1 MSDLD
6 ISAGE
11 RGVIRLFALDMRPE
25 EAKFLRE
32 PGAADQVLGV
42 SGLDP
47 EQIDVFPVSDLEDL
61 GLHGY
66 LSEGCGVSEDQLD
79 RARLEAVDG
88 WVLVLRSAALGGR
101 AATLIPDPRLRLIGL
116 YTEEATNWSGG
127 PLETESARPYS
138 APRVPPRQQRARAQ
152 RLGATIFA
160 VVMAL
165 IIGGVLWLIL

>member
-32 PGAADQVLGV
+32 PGAADQILGV
-42 SGLDP
+42 TGLDP

-61 GLHGY
+61 GLYGY

-79 RARLEAVDG
+79 RAKLESVDG
-88 WVLVLRSAALGGR
+88 LASVDGLGSA
-101 AATLIPDPRLRLIGL
+101 DGL
-116 YTEEATNWSGG
+116 EWAY
-127 PLETESARPYS
+127 ARD
-138 APRVPPRQQRARAQ
+138 RQIHSSNLKR
-152 RLGATIFA
+152 
-160 VVMAL
+160 
-165 IIGGVLWLIL
+165 

>member
-11 RGVIRLFALDMRPE
+11 RGVIRLFSLDMRPE

-61 GLHGY
+61 GLYGY
-66 LSEGCGVSEDQLD
+66 LNEGCGVSEDQLD
-79 RARLEAVDG
+79 RAKLESVDG

-101 AATLIPDPRLRLIGL
+101 AATLNPDPRLRLIGF

-127 PLETESARPYS
+127 TIETDSARPYS
-138 APRVPPRQQRARAQ
+138 APRVAPRQQRARAQ
-152 RLGATIFA
+152 RLGAMIFA
-160 VVMAL
+160 LVTAL
-165 IIGGVLWLIL
+165 VIGGVLWLIL

>member
-1 MSDLD
+1 MSDLTL
-6 ISAGE
+6 SAGE

-61 GLHGY
+61 GLYGY
-66 LSEGCGVSEDQLD
+66 LSEGCGVSENQLD
-79 RARLEAVDG
+79 RARLETVDG

-101 AATLIPDPRLRLIGL
+101 AATLSPDPRLRLIGL
-116 YTEEATNWSGG
+116 YTEEATNWSGS
-127 PLETESARPYS
+127 PIETESAQPYS
-138 APRVPPRQQRARAQ
+138 AAPNPVASKHPRRTGSAI
-152 RLGATIFA
+152 L
-160 VVMAL
+160 AL
-165 IIGGVLWLIL
+165 IMLLVIGGVLWLIL

>member
-47 EQIDVFPVSDLEDL
+47 QQIDVFPVSDLEDL
-61 GLHGY
+61 GLYGY

-79 RARLEAVDG
+79 RAKLESVDG
-88 WVLVLRSAALGGR
+88 WVLVLRSAALSAR
-101 AATLIPDPRLRLIGL
+101 AATLSPDPRLRLIGL

-127 PLETESARPYS
+127 AIETESARPYS
-138 APRVPPRQQRARAQ
+138 AAQNPVSSEQPRRTGSA
-152 RLGATIFA
+152 LL
-160 VVMAL
+160 AL
-165 IIGGVLWLIL
+165 IILLVIGGALWLIL